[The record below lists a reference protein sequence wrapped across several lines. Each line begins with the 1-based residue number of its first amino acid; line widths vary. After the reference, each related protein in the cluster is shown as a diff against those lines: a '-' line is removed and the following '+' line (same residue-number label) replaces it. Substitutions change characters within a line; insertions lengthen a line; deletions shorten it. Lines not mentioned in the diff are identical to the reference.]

1 MQADRKEEFMFTKQM
16 KILVLVLAAFI
27 CSGAAYADDIL
38 EAIQE
43 ATEAY
48 NEKAYTEAVE
58 SLEYAKQ
65 LIQQLTSE
73 GLKNFLPKPLEGW
86 KAKEAKSQN
95 LGMMGGSA
103 GIEQEY
109 WKAGNGN
116 QGRSRVTLSI
126 MGESPMFQGMMAMFN
141 PAIVG
146 STGGKLQKIKRNKA
160 IVKYSADN
168 RDGEIMINV
177 DKKYLVIVKG
187 SNVDKED
194 LMNYA
199 KAINYKGLK
208 SF

>member
-1 MQADRKEEFMFTKQM
+1 M
-16 KILVLVLAAFI
+16 VLTVFI
-27 CSGAAYADDIL
+27 CGGAAYADEVLD
-38 EAIQE
+38 AIKE

-48 NEKAYTEAVE
+48 NEKAYTDAVE
-58 SLEYAKQ
+58 SLDYAKQ

-73 GLKNFLPKPLEGW
+73 GLQNFLPKPLDGW
-86 KAKEAKSQN
+86 EAKEAKSQN

-109 WKAGNGN
+109 WSADKEN
-116 QGRSRVTLSI
+116 QGRSRVTMTI
-126 MGESPMFQGMMAMFN
+126 MGESPMLHGMMSMFN

-168 RDGEIMINV
+168 RNGEIMINV

-187 SNVDKED
+187 SNVEKED

-199 KAINYKGLK
+199 KALDYKGLK
-208 SF
+208 GF

>member
-1 MQADRKEEFMFTKQM
+1 MFKKQ
-16 KILVLVLAAFI
+16 ISIFVLVLASFI
-27 CSGAAYADDIL
+27 FSGVAYADDVL

-43 ATEAY
+43 ATDAY

-73 GLKNFLPKPLEGW
+73 GLKNFLPQPLEGW

-109 WKAGNGN
+109 WKPGSGD
-116 QGRSRVTLSI
+116 QGRSRVTMSI
-126 MGESPMFQGMMAMFN
+126 MGESPMFQGMMNMFN
-141 PAIVG
+141 PAIAG
-146 STGGKLQKIKRNKA
+146 SSGGKLQKIKRNKA
-160 IVKYSADN
+160 IVKYSNDN

-177 DKKYLVIVKG
+177 AKKYLVIIKG

-199 KAINYKGLK
+199 KAIDYKGLK

>member
-1 MQADRKEEFMFTKQM
+1 MFTKQM

-27 CSGAAYADDIL
+27 CSGAAYADDVL

-65 LIQQLTSE
+65 LIQQMTSE

-109 WKAGNGN
+109 WKDGSGN
-116 QGRSRVTLSI
+116 QGRSRVTMSI
-126 MGESPMFQGMMAMFN
+126 MGESPMFQGMMGMFN

-168 RDGEIMINV
+168 QNGEIMINV
-177 DKKYLVIVKG
+177 AKTYLVIVKG

-199 KAINYKGLK
+199 EAVDYKGLK

>member
-1 MQADRKEEFMFTKQM
+1 M
-16 KILVLVLAAFI
+16 KNPLKIFAVVLPVLV
-27 CSGAAYADDIL
+27 CGGAAYADEVLD
-38 EAIQE
+38 AIKE

-58 SLEYAKQ
+58 SLDYAKQ

-109 WKAGNGN
+109 WKASSGN
-116 QGRSRVTLSI
+116 QGRSRVTMSI

-141 PAIVG
+141 PAIAG
-146 STGGKLQKIKRNKA
+146 SAGGKLQKIKRNKA
-160 IVKYSADN
+160 IVKYSMDN

-177 DKKYLVIVKG
+177 VKKYLVIVKG

-199 KAINYKGLK
+199 KAVDYKGLK

>member
-1 MQADRKEEFMFTKQM
+1 MQSDQREASMFTKQM
-16 KILVLVLAAFI
+16 KILVLVMAAFI
-27 CSGAAYADDIL
+27 CSGAAYADDVL

-95 LGMMGGSA
+95 MGMMGGSA
-103 GIEQEY
+103 GVEQQY
-109 WKAGNGN
+109 WKAGSG
-116 QGRSRVTLSI
+116 SSVTMTI
-126 MGESPMFQGMMAMFN
+126 MGESPMFQGMMSMFN
-141 PAIVG
+141 PAIAG
-146 STGGKLQKIKRNKA
+146 SSGGKLQKIKRNKA
-160 IVKYSADN
+160 IVNYSADN

-199 KAINYKGLK
+199 KALDYKGLK

>member
-1 MQADRKEEFMFTKQM
+1 MFTKQM

-27 CSGAAYADDIL
+27 CSGAAYADDVL

-86 KAKEAKSQN
+86 KAKEAKSQHM
-95 LGMMGGSA
+95 GMMGGAA
-103 GIEQEY
+103 GIEQQY
-109 WKAGNGN
+109 WKPGSQEG
-116 QGRSRVTLSI
+116 SSITMSI
-126 MGESPMFQGMMAMFN
+126 MGESPMFQGMLRMFS
-141 PAIVG
+141 PAIAG
-146 STGGKLQKIKRNKA
+146 SSGGKLQKIKRNKA
-160 IVKYSADN
+160 IVTYSADT
-168 RDGEIMINV
+168 RDGEIMVNV
-177 DKKYLVIVKG
+177 AKKYLVIING
-187 SNVDKED
+187 TNVDKED
-194 LMNYA
+194 MMNYA
-199 KAINYKGLK
+199 KAVDYKGLK

>member
-1 MQADRKEEFMFTKQM
+1 MLKNKFKA
-16 KILVLVLAAFI
+16 IALVMAVAM
-27 CSGAAYADDIL
+27 CSGVAYADDVL

-73 GLKNFLPKPLEGW
+73 GLKNFLPKPLKGW

-109 WKAGNGN
+109 WKAGSGN
-116 QGRSRVTLSI
+116 QGRSRVTISI
-126 MGESPMFQGMMAMFN
+126 MGESPMFKGMMGMFN

-146 STGGKLQKIKRNKA
+146 ATGGKLQKIKRNKA
-160 IVKYSADN
+160 VVKYSADN
-168 RDGEIMINV
+168 RKGEIMINV
-177 DKKYLVIVKG
+177 KKKYLVIVKG

-199 KAINYKGLK
+199 KAVDYKGLK
-208 SF
+208 NF

>member
-1 MQADRKEEFMFTKQM
+1 MLNFVKHWKMV
-16 KILVLVLAAFI
+16 ILVLVLAVFI
-27 CSGAAYADDIL
+27 CSGAADADDVL

-48 NEKAYTEAVE
+48 NEKDYTDAVE

-73 GLKNFLPKPLEGW
+73 GLKNFLPEPLEGW

-103 GIEQEY
+103 GIEQVY
-109 WKAGNGN
+109 WKAGSGD
-116 QGRSRVTLSI
+116 QGQSHVTMSI
-126 MGESPMFQGMMAMFN
+126 MGESPMFRGMMNMFN

-146 STGGKLQKIKRNKA
+146 SGGGKLRKIKRNKA
-160 IVKYSADN
+160 IVKYSADDRN
-168 RDGEIMINV
+168 GEIMINV
-177 DKKYLVIVKG
+177 DKKYLVMVKG
-187 SNVDKED
+187 SNIDKED

-199 KAINYKGLK
+199 KAVDYKGLK
-208 SF
+208 GF

>member
-1 MQADRKEEFMFTKQM
+1 MNAKQ
-16 KILVLVLAAFI
+16 ILILVLAAFL
-27 CSGAAYADDIL
+27 CSGLAHADDVL

-48 NEKAYTEAVE
+48 REKAYTEAVE

-73 GLKNFLPKPLEGW
+73 ALKNFLPEPLEGW

-95 LGMMGGSA
+95 MGIMGGSA

-109 WKAGNGN
+109 WKAGDGN
-116 QGRSRVTLSI
+116 QRRSRVIMTI
-126 MGESPMFQGMMAMFN
+126 MGESPMMQGMMHMFN
-141 PAIVG
+141 PAIAG
-146 STGGKLQKIKRNKA
+146 ASGKKLQKIKRNKA
-160 IVKYSADN
+160 VLEYSSDN
-168 RDGEIMINV
+168 RDGELMINV
-177 DKKYLVIVKG
+177 DKKYLVLVKG

-199 KAINYKGLK
+199 KAIDYKGLK
-208 SF
+208 AF

>member
-1 MQADRKEEFMFTKQM
+1 MFSKNL
-16 KILVLVLAAFI
+16 KILVVALAVSI
-27 CSGAAYADDIL
+27 CGGVAYADEVL

-43 ATEAY
+43 AMEAY

-58 SLEYAKQ
+58 SLDYAKQ

-86 KAKEAKSQN
+86 QAKEAKSQN
-95 LGMMGGSA
+95 FGMMGGSA

-109 WKAGNGN
+109 WKAGSGT
-116 QGRSRVTLSI
+116 QGRSRITMTI
-126 MGESPMFQGMMAMFN
+126 MGESPMFQGMMNMFN

-160 IVKYSADN
+160 IVKYSMDN

-177 DKKYLVIVKG
+177 VKKYLVIVKG

-199 KAINYKGLK
+199 KAVDYKGLK

>member
-1 MQADRKEEFMFTKQM
+1 MVIKQVT
-16 KILVLVLAAFI
+16 ILVLALAI
-27 CSGAAYADDIL
+27 LIGGGAADADEVL
-38 EAIQE
+38 ESIQE

-48 NEKAYTEAVE
+48 NDKAYTEAVE

-65 LIQQLTSE
+65 LILQLTSE
-73 GLKNFLPKPLEGW
+73 GLKSFLPQPLEGW
-86 KAKEAKSQN
+86 EAKEAKSQN

-109 WKAGNGN
+109 RKTSSGSGG
-116 QGRSRVTLSI
+116 QSRVTMTI
-126 MGESPMFQGMMAMFN
+126 MGESPMFQGMMNMFN
-141 PAIVG
+141 PAVVG

-160 IVKYSADN
+160 IVNYSMDN

-177 DKKYLVIVKG
+177 DKTYLVIIKG
-187 SNVDKED
+187 YNVDKDD

-199 KAINYKGLK
+199 KAVDYKGLK

>member
-1 MQADRKEEFMFTKQM
+1 MLKNKFKAIAIVMAVAM
-16 KILVLVLAAFI
+16 
-27 CSGAAYADDIL
+27 CSGVAYADDVL

-73 GLKNFLPKPLEGW
+73 GLENFLPKPLEGW

-109 WKAGNGN
+109 WKAGSGD
-116 QGRSRVTLSI
+116 QGRSRVTISI
-126 MGESPMFQGMMAMFN
+126 MGESPMFKGMMAMFN

-146 STGGKLQKIKRNKA
+146 ATGGKLQKIKRNKA
-160 IVKYSADN
+160 VVKYSTDN
-168 RDGEIMINV
+168 RKGEIMINV
-177 DKKYLVIVKG
+177 GKKYLVIVKG

-199 KAINYKGLK
+199 KAVDYKGLK

>member
-1 MQADRKEEFMFTKQM
+1 MEASMITKL
-16 KILVLVLAAFI
+16 KKVLVLFMAAFI
-27 CSGAAYADDIL
+27 FSGTAYADDVL

-48 NEKAYTEAVE
+48 KENDYTEAVE

-109 WKAGNGN
+109 WKTGSGN
-116 QGRSRVTLSI
+116 QGRSRVTMTI
-126 MGESPMFQGMMAMFN
+126 MGESPMFQGMMRMFN
-141 PAIVG
+141 PAIAG
-146 STGGKLQKIKRNKA
+146 SSGGKLQKIKRNKS
-160 IVKYSADN
+160 IVQYSADN
-168 RDGEIMINV
+168 REGEIMINV
-177 DKKYLVIVKG
+177 DKRYLVIVKG
-187 SNVDKED
+187 SNVEKED

-199 KAINYKGLK
+199 NAVDYKGLK
-208 SF
+208 KF

>member
-1 MQADRKEEFMFTKQM
+1 M
-16 KILVLVLAAFI
+16 KILMLVLAMSI
-27 CSGAAYADDIL
+27 CSAAADADDVL

-48 NEKAYTEAVE
+48 NEKDYADAVE

-73 GLKNFLPKPLEGW
+73 RLKDFLPKPLQGW
-86 KAKEAKSQN
+86 NAKEAKSQN
-95 LGMMGGSA
+95 LGLMGGSA

-109 WKAGNGN
+109 WKAGDGN
-116 QGRSRVTLSI
+116 QARGRVTLSI

-141 PAIVG
+141 PALAG
-146 STGGKLQKIKRNKA
+146 SSGGKLQKIKRNKA
-160 IVKYSADN
+160 IVSYSAEN

-177 DKKYLVIVKG
+177 DKKYLVLVKG
-187 SNVDKED
+187 SNVDQQD

-199 KAINYKGLK
+199 NAVDFKGLK

>member
-1 MQADRKEEFMFTKQM
+1 MLKNKFKA
-16 KILVLVLAAFI
+16 IALVMAVTM
-27 CSGAAYADDIL
+27 CSGVAYADDVL

-73 GLKNFLPKPLEGW
+73 GLENFLPKPLEGW

-95 LGMMGGSA
+95 LGMLGGSA

-109 WKAGNGN
+109 WKAGSGN
-116 QGRSRVTLSI
+116 QGRSRVTISI
-126 MGESPMFQGMMAMFN
+126 MGESPMFKGMMGMFN

-146 STGGKLQKIKRNKA
+146 ATGGKLQKIKRNKA
-160 IVKYSADN
+160 VVKYSTDN
-168 RDGEIMINV
+168 RKGEIMINV
-177 DKKYLVIVKG
+177 GKKYLVIVKG

-199 KAINYKGLK
+199 KAVDYKGLK